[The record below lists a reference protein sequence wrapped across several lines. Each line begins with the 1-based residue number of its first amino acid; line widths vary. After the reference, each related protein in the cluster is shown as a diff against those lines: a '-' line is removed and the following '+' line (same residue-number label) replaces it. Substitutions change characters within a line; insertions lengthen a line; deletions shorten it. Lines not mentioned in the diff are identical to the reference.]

1 MPTTLYKSNKPLPT
15 NMLPAD
21 FYAARPEHSHFP
33 LVVMLT
39 GTQLAVGAFC
49 LELFVSTLTGKNL
62 GNPLFQAIF
71 GCGLAFLALTASFFH
86 LGRPLLAWRAVLGLR
101 TSWMS
106 REVLAL
112 GLFAK
117 LALLQAGLRALPLFD
132 GVPFEAELLAITPMV
147 QVATALAGLLGVLC
161 SVMVYV
167 ATRRAQWSGAR
178 TGIKFFGTTTLLG
191 AAAVFA
197 VAQFGTPAG
206 LVTGTTTLLWFVVAA
221 SFVKLTFEASG
232 LLAARDR
239 QNTVFKRMA
248 RVTLGDL
255 RPVTT
260 LRFLF
265 GVLGGLAL
273 PCLLLAAPTEGAV
286 LATLGLGVLGCV
298 LAGEAA
304 ERYLFFRAAPA
315 SRMPGGLK

>member
-1 MPTTLYKSNKPLPT
+1 
-15 NMLPAD
+15 MLPAD
-21 FYAARPEHSHFP
+21 FYAERPEHSHFP

-49 LELFVSTLTGKNL
+49 LELFVSTLTGKDL

-71 GCGLAFLALTASFFH
+71 GCGLALLALTAALFH

-117 LALLQAGLRALPLFD
+117 LAIAHAALRALPLFED
-132 GVPFEAELLAITPMV
+132 VPFAAELLA
-147 QVATALAGLLGVLC
+147 VAPIVRISTAVAGLLGVLC

-167 ATRRAQWSGAR
+167 ATKRAQWSGSP
-178 TGIKFFGTTTLLG
+178 TGIKFFGTTALLG
-191 AAAVFA
+191 SAAVFA
-197 VAQFGTPAG
+197 VSQLGTPAG
-206 LVTGTTTLLWFVVAA
+206 LTTGTTTLLWFVIGA
-221 SFVKLTFEASG
+221 SLVKLSFEASG
-232 LLAARDR
+232 LLATRHR

-248 RVTLGDL
+248 RVSLGDL
-255 RPVTT
+255 RHVTT

-265 GVLGGLAL
+265 GMLGGLAL
-273 PCLLLAAPTEGAV
+273 PALLLAGPTSAV
-286 LATLGLGVLGCV
+286 ALATLGVAILACV
-298 LAGEAA
+298 LVGETA